1 MEDKVNNLDSL
12 FSQRRSENTIYYTV
26 TSGYSD
32 LTEYLTQL
40 RENYIKKEFEY
51 FNWDIFPVWNYK
63 KIKII

>member
-1 MEDKVNNLDSL
+1 MEDKVNNSGEW
-12 FSQRRSENTIYYTV
+12 FSQLRFENTIYYTG
-26 TSGYSD
+26 TYGYND
-32 LTEYLTQL
+32 LKEYLTQL